1 MKKPLEDEF
10 EISEAGVRHRPT
22 DEKFV
27 PYPGK
32 PTDGSWRDGHLD
44 KDGEYEQEEVRT
56 MGRKLW
62 AKFIMSRRAS

>member
-1 MKKPLEDEF
+1 MKKPSENEF

-22 DEKFV
+22 NEKFI

-32 PTDGSWRDGHLD
+32 PADGSWRDGHWD
-44 KDGEYEQEEVRT
+44 QSGEYEQEEVRT

-62 AKFIMSRRAS
+62 AKFVVLRRS